1 MAYAIRSSRVGTP
14 GFLDEVR
21 RTIWAV
27 NPNLP
32 LARVET
38 LEEIVADSTART
50 SFTLVMLAIA
60 AATALLLGG
69 IGIYGVTSYA
79 VAQRRREIG
88 VRMALGARRR
98 DVGGLVLRHGLA
110 LAGIGVAA
118 GLAAAVGLTR
128 LMSALLYGVGAVD
141 PATYALGGAGA
152 VALALLA
159 SWFPARRAAAV
170 DPLETLR

>member
-1 MAYAIRSSRVGTP
+1 
-14 GFLDEVR
+14 
-21 RTIWAV
+21 
-27 NPNLP
+27 
-32 LARVET
+32 
-38 LEEIVADSTART
+38 
-50 SFTLVMLAIA
+50 
-60 AATALLLGG
+60 
-69 IGIYGVTSYA
+69 
-79 VAQRRREIG
+79 
-88 VRMALGARRR
+88 MALGARRR

-152 VALALLA
+152 VALTLLA